1 MKNVTDRL
9 NRWCFIIFKML
20 WCASGPG
27 LDIIQLLLLKL
38 LHDYTFLGPKILKIK
53 PKKTQHL
60 KLQLPHQVE
69 SSVDSIVRRH
79 KSANRKSFLNSASE
93 DENDTA
99 NEEPKVTRSAKR
111 ANIPDER
118 TQKGNLI
125 SIMNLFRSLTTSF
138 GKDYWNGYCD
148 FKQAS
153 SCMNPLSTMF
163 LANASFY
170 ELSFQLSLIIR
181 CPSKNAW

>member
-1 MKNVTDRL
+1 
-9 NRWCFIIFKML
+9 ML

-99 NEEPKVTRSAKR
+99 NEEPKVTKR

-125 SIMNLFRSLTTSF
+125 SIMNLFSSTSTGSNDSRF
-138 GKDYWNGYCD
+138 C
-148 FKQAS
+148 
-153 SCMNPLSTMF
+153 
-163 LANASFY
+163 
-170 ELSFQLSLIIR
+170 IITLLKNILDQ
-181 CPSKNAW
+181 SK